1 MANGAIYG
9 LIALGFALLVNA
21 VNILNFAQGE
31 FVMLGAFLA
40 YTFGAMLKLPFP
52 VALLLVVA
60 TAALI
65 GILFERTVYRPIKKG
80 ESATY
85 LVATIAASVTIR
97 NLAQNIWG
105 SVPFAY
111 NEPFGRQ
118 VLKAGELVVLP
129 QHLFILL
136 VTGLLVAA
144 LWFFFF
150 HTRLGKLMRATAQD
164 RQTARLLGI
173 RVARIGTITFMMAAS
188 LGSLAGVLVAPIFFV
203 NLDMGFSMGL
213 KAFVASIIGGWG
225 SVPGAIVG
233 GVLLGTVEQ
242 LATGYLSSK
251 YKDAFA
257 FLILIGFLVFL
268 PRGVFGEKVAD
279 KA

>member
-1 MANGAIYG
+1 
-9 LIALGFALLVNA
+9 
-21 VNILNFAQGE
+21 
-31 FVMLGAFLA
+31 MLGAFFA
-40 YTFGAMLKLPFP
+40 YTFGAMLGLPFP
-52 VALLLVVA
+52 AAFLLVVA
-60 TAALI
+60 AATLV
-65 GILFERTVYRPIKKG
+65 GALFERAAYRPIRHG
-80 ESATY
+80 DNATF

-97 NLAQNIWG
+97 NVAQNIWG

-111 NEPFGRQ
+111 NEPFGRR
-118 VLKAGELVVLP
+118 VLKFGELVVLP
-129 QHLFILL
+129 QHLFILAFTL
-136 VTGLLVAA
+136 VLVGL

-150 HTRLGKLMRATAQD
+150 RTRLGKMMRATAQD

-173 RVARIGTITFMMAAS
+173 RVARIGTVTFMMA
-188 LGSLAGVLVAPIFFV
+188 GSIGALAGVLVAPIYFV
-203 NLDMGFSMGL
+203 NLDMGFTIGL

-233 GVLLGTVEQ
+233 GVMLGLVEQ
-242 LATGYLSSK
+242 VATGYISSA

-257 FLILIGFLVFL
+257 FLVLIFFLIFL